1 MPNFI
6 CKMLLRVNYFAADK
20 DIRLICSV
28 LTKAGMILLIFMRVS
43 GIPHNLF

>member
-1 MPNFI
+1 
-6 CKMLLRVNYFAADK
+6 MLLRVNYFAADK
-20 DIRLICSV
+20 GISLICRV